1 MVIVRIWEGLGN
13 QMFQY
18 AYARA
23 LKEKGIT
30 VRLDLEE
37 AYKEIFSSI
46 RNSEP
51 RISRI
56 QNFRISIPSINVNS
70 YGKYNYLYR
79 DTVIRRLI
87 FALGRY
93 SLWKYKFYEEELFE
107 YSEKKAG
114 IRGNYYVKG
123 YFQDE
128 RYFKN
133 IRPILL
139 KEFAPRKRIRIS
151 KDLRRALEHPESVS
165 IHIRRGDYVKLNWT
179 LNPVYYHRAIEYI
192 KHIYTDPVFLFFSD
206 DLEWVKRNVQING
219 RCIYVNE
226 NNTLEDYEELFIMSR
241 CKANII
247 ANSTFS
253 WWAAWLNQNE
263 EKIVIA
269 PEKWKK
275 EKEYMILDGWST
287 I

>member
-23 LKEKGIT
+23 LKEKGID
-30 VRLDLEE
+30 VRLDLNET
-37 AYKEIFSSI
+37 YKETFVNL
-46 RNSEP
+46 RNCEP
-51 RISRI
+51 RTSRI
-56 QNFRISIPSINVNS
+56 QNFRISIPPLNVDS
-70 YGKYNYLYR
+70 YGKYAYLCR
-79 DTVIRRLI
+79 DTASRKVIFSLSKH
-87 FALGRY
+87 

-107 YSEKKAG
+107 YSGKKAG

-133 IRPILL
+133 IRSILL
-139 KEFAPRKRIRIS
+139 REFAPRKKIRIS
-151 KDLRRALEHPESVS
+151 KDLRSALEEPESVS
-165 IHIRRGDYVKLNWT
+165 IHIRRGDYVKLNWA
-179 LNPVYYHRAIEYI
+179 LNPVYYQRAINYI
-192 KHIYTDPVFLFFSD
+192 RQVYTNPVFLVFSD
-206 DLEWVKRNVQING
+206 DLEWVKRNIRINNKY
-219 RCIYVNE
+219 IYVNE
-226 NNTLEDYEELFIMSR
+226 CNALEDFEELFIMSR

-253 WWAAWLNQNE
+253 WWAAWLNKNK

-275 EKEYMILDGWST
+275 DKEDMILEGWIT